1 MNPTRHYP
9 LTLLFAIVGVLL
21 VGSILLL
28 ATHAYFDHLGEKLAR
43 KAAEQQAEQV
53 IGEQVSGKLY
63 HLKSFYYQLIPEPLP
78 EKRRIITTSID
89 QELEAIR
96 SALDVLEHGGIYH
109 KTTPLIPEIGSES
122 HQQLI
127 YAPTALSRHQE
138 IIRLRPLLQ
147 EFEKKVTAL
156 ESLLVRREAT
166 VHDFPRHRR
175 DILLFLQETEPLF
188 TAMIEEGKGLFR
200 ASSSQL
206 TATEAEGR
214 KLLHLY
220 KILEF
225 SVFFAIFIVTCSLC
239 FILARKILIITN
251 QLQQEIYHKKVAED
265 RISRAKQEWERTFD
279 AVPDPIVLLDDQ
291 HRILR
296 LNRSMAALV
305 KRPVDQCVGMYCYEL
320 MHQSDS
326 PPPYCPH
333 SQLLADHSEHKIVQ
347 RLDNFGLFLEISVSP
362 LFNRKGELFG
372 SVHIARDISAQK
384 EAEASLQHANEV
396 LEIKVA
402 DRTREL
408 KKFIVELQNEIAGR
422 IKAEEALI
430 QTQQQLLH
438 AEKLSAIGKLAAS
451 IAHEFNNPLFAIT
464 NILIAIQQQE
474 HLSQENEKMLQL
486 AIQEC
491 DRMKYLIA
499 NLRDFKRPT
508 RGVKMP
514 IDIHHTVES
523 MLLLCKKDFSDRK
536 IRVEKNFA
544 LHMPLVPLI
553 PDQLCQVLLNLL
565 TNARDACSR
574 GGKITISTE
583 VNGASVAIHVSD
595 TGCGIAPDDVGRIFK
610 PFYTTKQEMAGTG
623 LGLAIS
629 EGIISRHG
637 GTLSVQSRP
646 GVGSVFSITLPI
658 TEEQDMT
665 IDGNWLLR

>member
-28 ATHAYFDHLGEKLAR
+28 ATHTYFDHLGEKLTR

-53 IGEQVSGKLY
+53 IGEQISGKLY
-63 HLKSFYYQLIPEPLP
+63 HLKFFYYQLIPEPLP

-89 QELEAIR
+89 QELAAIR

-122 HQQLI
+122 HQQLV

-206 TATEAEGR
+206 TATEAEGQE
-214 KLLHLY
+214 LLLRY

-320 MHQSDS
+320 MHQSDA

-333 SQLLADHSEHKIVQ
+333 SQLLADHCEHKIVQ

-474 HLSQENEKMLQL
+474 HLSPENEKMLQL

-508 RGVKMP
+508 RGVRMP

-544 LHMPLVPLI
+544 QHMPLVPLI

-574 GGKITISTE
+574 GGTITISTE
-583 VNGASVAIHVSD
+583 VNGATVAIHVSD

-629 EGIISRHG
+629 EGIITRHG